1 MKAGLRVDVDTF
13 RGTRRGV
20 PRLMEIME
28 KHRVHA
34 AFFFSVGPDNMGRH
48 FWRLLKPKFLWKM
61 LRTKAASLYGLDIL
75 LMGTAWPGPMI
86 GRRNEQIIRDCAA
99 AGHEIGLHAWDH
111 QYWQARVDR
120 MSPEAIEKHLQ
131 KAYDELTRIIG
142 SPPVCSAVP
151 GWKCSEST
159 LVTKEKFSFR
169 YNSDCRGYGIFLPV
183 VDGKTLS
190 TPQIALNMPTYDE
203 LLGRDGV
210 TNENYNERLFSFL
223 RPDAPCNLLTIHAEA
238 EGGLC
243 AEMFD
248 EFLTEAEHR
257 GIEFVPPGELLPVNL
272 SSLPG
277 SGIIQAE
284 IPGREGTLAV
294 VKESL

>member
-1 MKAGLRVDVDTF
+1 MKVGLRVDVDTF

-20 PRLMEIME
+20 PELMRIMDR
-28 KHRVHA
+28 HGIHA

-48 FWRLLKPKFLWKM
+48 LWRLLKPAFLWKM

-75 LMGTAWPGPMI
+75 LMGTMWPGPGI
-86 GRRNEQIIRDCAA
+86 GKHNAQVIRDCMN

-111 QYWQARVDR
+111 QYWQSHVDR
-120 MSPEAIEKHLQ
+120 MAPEQIARHLR
-131 KAYDELTRIIG
+131 KAYDMIG
-142 SPPVCSAVP
+142 EITGRPPVCSAVP

-159 LVTKEKFSFR
+159 LVIKEDFHFR
-169 YNSDCRGYGIFLPV
+169 YNSDCRGYGLFLPS

-190 TPQIALNMPTYDE
+190 TPQFALNMPTYDE

-210 TNENYNERLFSFL
+210 THENYNERLFTFL
-223 RPDAPCNLLTIHAEA
+223 RPDAPYNLLTIHAEA

-243 AEMFD
+243 APLFD
-248 EFLTEAEHR
+248 RFLDMAEAK
-257 GIEFVPPGELLPVNL
+257 GIEFVPPGELIPEDLSTLPVRR
-272 SSLPG
+272 
-277 SGIIQAE
+277 IVQKE

-294 VKESL
+294 VSAS